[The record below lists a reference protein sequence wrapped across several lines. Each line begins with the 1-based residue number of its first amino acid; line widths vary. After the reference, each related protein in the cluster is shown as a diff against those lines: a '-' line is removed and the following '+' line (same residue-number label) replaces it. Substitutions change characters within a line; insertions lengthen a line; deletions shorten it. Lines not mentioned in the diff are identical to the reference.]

1 MTDLNMGCGSLAI
14 KKWDNIDYDK
24 TLINWFLTYSP
35 DLLPYFKVHD
45 VLNGIPYSNDSV
57 DRIYLSNF
65 IEHLEPIECRKFLR
79 ECLRVLKYNGKVR
92 ILVPDMDIIIK
103 HYNEN
108 NMDIF
113 NEGQPEMFKKSS
125 SSARLSYILFG
136 NLYNSDPNYPK
147 DNMYLGHKMAYNLES
162 LSSLLL
168 EIGFKIT
175 KSNTFDDILYLERNH
190 LPLWYMLIVEAEKV

>member
-1 MTDLNMGCGSLAI
+1 MTNLNIGCGSLAI
-14 KKWDNIDYDK
+14 KEWDNLDYDS

-35 DLLPYFKVHD
+35 SLLPYFKVHD
-45 VLNGIPYSNDSV
+45 VLNGIPYPNESV

-79 ECLRVLKYNGKVR
+79 ECLRVLKYNGKLR
-92 ILVPDMDIIIK
+92 ILVPNMDVILK

-125 SSARLSYILFG
+125 ASAKLSYILFG

-147 DNMYLGHKMAYNLES
+147 GGMYLGHKMAYNSES
-162 LSSLLL
+162 LSCLLS
-168 EIGFKIT
+168 EVGFKIT
-175 KSNTFDDILYLERNH
+175 NSNAFQDILDMERDH
-190 LPLWYMLIVEAEKV
+190 LPLWYMLIMEAEK